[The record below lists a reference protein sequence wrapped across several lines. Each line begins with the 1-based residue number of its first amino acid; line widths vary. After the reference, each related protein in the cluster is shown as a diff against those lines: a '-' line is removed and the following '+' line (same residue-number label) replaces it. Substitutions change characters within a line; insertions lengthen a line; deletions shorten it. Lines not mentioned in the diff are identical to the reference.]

1 MEARRLID
9 NASFGPDTLKVLSQ
23 AFDEAWAS
31 IERDIACHQL
41 REAMRLK
48 LATALL
54 SIASDDSRD
63 VDVLKRAALQA
74 MAGDYRWQDMQLQTK
89 Q

>member
-9 NASFGPDTLKVLSQ
+9 TASFGPDALKALRQ

-31 IERDIACHQL
+31 IEADIGCDQL

-54 SIASDDSRD
+54 SIASDESRD
-63 VDVLKRAALQA
+63 VEALKKAALEA
-74 MAGDYRWQDMQLQTK
+74 MSGDYRWQALLRETK
-89 Q
+89 H